1 MMKRC
6 EYKSPVCVWHRRS
19 HCTYGIS
26 RGGVYRGSENMPF
39 CHNLVAAGR
48 CPRPYAPVVPP
59 LHALV
64 RKCGASTSADDGRD
78 FTGREITA
86 AEGNRRAAPGVEALC
101 ATLEMRAI
109 GYSQS
114 STAFD
119 HGKGTASH
127 LRGLAEGLREAQ
139 CIIREDAKGDER

>member
-1 MMKRC
+1 MSEELKLAEAFHETYERLAPQYGYETRPETRTFDPNSNNGRLMIAVCREVC
-6 EYKSPVCVWHRRS
+6 EQ
-19 HCTYGIS
+19 
-26 RGGVYRGSENMPF
+26 
-39 CHNLVAAGR
+39 L
-48 CPRPYAPVVPP
+48 
-59 LHALV
+59 
-64 RKCGASTSADDGRD
+64 
-78 FTGREITA
+78 
-86 AEGNRRAAPGVEALC
+86 NRRAAPDVEALC

-139 CIIREDAKGDER
+139 YIIREDAKGGER